1 MKDLKHLIFF
11 ENLLQDAQNELVTQ
25 AVNDGK
31 IALGYNCYYIPEVLL
46 NLPGCFSSR
55 LRAPRC
61 ESTDVATYY
70 MTSRVCPY
78 VRSIL
83 ERAIEGGYNYLNAL
97 FGAECCASM
106 ERMEEHFFLI
116 NPVKNDRFFVTQI
129 DPPLKGDKT
138 SYDYYK
144 GQLKLKVVDQLAE
157 RYGVDALRFFLLRT
171 FPFGSDGNFSNE
183 LLINTINVD
192 LANDLGNLVS
202 RTTAM
207 VEKYFGGT
215 LPESRQADALDDELI
230 SQLSALRGKYEAEM
244 EKFQFQNALELI
256 FKCIQRANK
265 YIDETAPWA
274 LAKDEANKPR
284 LASVM
289 YNLLESIRIC
299 TVLLTPF
306 IPDSCEKI
314 FAQIGACECCR
325 DWDSAA
331 KWGSLSA
338 TVTVHKGE
346 AIFPRVDAQKALEE
360 LEAIQE
366 AQKKAALPAM
376 EFEPMVEEKVDFDT
390 FCKSDFRAVKVKAC
404 EAVKKSEKLLRFTLD
419 DGTGTDRQ
427 ILSGIH
433 KWYKPEEL
441 VGKTLVAIVNLP
453 PRKMMGLESCGMLLS
468 AVHTEKGEEVLNLIM
483 VDDKI
488 PAGAKLC

>member
-144 GQLKLKVVDQLAE
+144 GQLQLKVVDQLAE
-157 RYGVDALRFFLLRT
+157 RYGVDTSDAAMRATIEKFNELCDVITEIGNFRKLPNPPITGYEFHVIQLVSEVCPHDLILPYLKETLAEIKKRKPEPE
-171 FPFGSDGNFSNE
+171 FPFRARVVVAGSEIDDPEFTKLLEGCGAMVVADRYCFGSFPSRERIEIRDGETGSIAIRSAITGHLVLSTLHTNDAASSIVRLIDMGVASYMVASSVNCVVAQRLVKKLCPE
-183 LLINTINVD
+183 CKRKREIKAEESALLKDPSITHIYEPVGCPRCGNTGYKGRTAIYEIIEIDSD
-192 LANDLGNLVS
+192 LRRMISEG
-202 RTTAM
+202 RTTEEIRDFAK
-207 VEKYFGGT
+207 EHGATF
-215 LPESRQADALDDELI
+215 
-230 SQLSALRGKYEAEM
+230 
-244 EKFQFQNALELI
+244 LE
-256 FKCIQRANK
+256 
-265 YIDETAPWA
+265 D
-274 LAKDEANKPR
+274 
-284 LASVM
+284 
-289 YNLLESIRIC
+289 SIR
-299 TVLLTPF
+299 TL
-306 IPDSCEKI
+306 
-314 FAQIGACECCR
+314 IGNGTT
-325 DWDSAA
+325 SM
-331 KWGSLSA
+331 S
-338 TVTVHKGE
+338 
-346 AIFPRVDAQKALEE
+346 
-360 LEAIQE
+360 
-366 AQKKAALPAM
+366 
-376 EFEPMVEEKVDFDT
+376 EFY
-390 FCKSDFRAVKVKAC
+390 R
-404 EAVKKSEKLLRFTLD
+404 
-419 DGTGTDRQ
+419 
-427 ILSGIH
+427 
-433 KWYKPEEL
+433 
-441 VGKTLVAIVNLP
+441 
-453 PRKMMGLESCGMLLS
+453 
-468 AVHTEKGEEVLNLIM
+468 LIYS
-483 VDDKI
+483 I
-488 PAGAKLC
+488 

>member
-144 GQLKLKVVDQLAE
+144 GQLQLKVVDQLAE
-157 RYGVDALRFFLLRT
+157 RYGVDTSDAAMRATIEKFNELCDVITEIGNFRKLPNPPITGYEFHVIQLVSEVCPHDLILPYLKETLAEIRAGVPVPRARRGRRLRDRRSRVHEAPRDLRRDGRGRPLLLRQ
-171 FPFGSDGNFSNE
+171 
-183 LLINTINVD
+183 
-192 LANDLGNLVS
+192 
-202 RTTAM
+202 
-207 VEKYFGGT
+207 
-215 LPESRQADALDDELI
+215 LPEPRAHRDPGRRDRVRRHRPPLP
-230 SQLSALRGKYEAEM
+230 
-244 EKFQFQNALELI
+244 ALEPVRPLHGG
-256 FKCIQRANK
+256 CEDRP
-265 YIDETAPWA
+265 AP
-274 LAKDEANKPR
+274 
-284 LASVM
+284 
-289 YNLLESIRIC
+289 C
-299 TVLLTPF
+299 
-306 IPDSCEKI
+306 
-314 FAQIGACECCR
+314 
-325 DWDSAA
+325 
-331 KWGSLSA
+331 
-338 TVTVHKGE
+338 
-346 AIFPRVDAQKALEE
+346 
-360 LEAIQE
+360 
-366 AQKKAALPAM
+366 
-376 EFEPMVEEKVDFDT
+376 
-390 FCKSDFRAVKVKAC
+390 
-404 EAVKKSEKLLRFTLD
+404 
-419 DGTGTDRQ
+419 
-427 ILSGIH
+427 
-433 KWYKPEEL
+433 
-441 VGKTLVAIVNLP
+441 
-453 PRKMMGLESCGMLLS
+453 
-468 AVHTEKGEEVLNLIM
+468 
-483 VDDKI
+483 
-488 PAGAKLC
+488 